1 MIEFLLEPISYSFV
15 LRGLTAGLL
24 AAISCA
30 LLSAFV
36 VWRGMAFVGDAL
48 AHAILP
54 GIVVAYV
61 IGFSLF
67 LGALGA
73 AALAVIGIGLI
84 SNQRRLRE
92 DTAIGI
98 VFSGFFALG
107 VLLMSRITTYQDLG
121 HILFG
126 NILGV
131 TRSDLVLMAAVVVL
145 TVGVLVL
152 SYKEILVASF
162 DPAHSVA
169 IGLSPGLV
177 RYILLFLLAMTTV
190 VAIQTIGV
198 VLVLSLLVTP
208 AAAASVLSKRLRT
221 IMILSVAMSLVA
233 TLIGFYLS
241 YYSDVA
247 SGPAIVLTL
256 TVFFVLAFIWSRV
269 RDRMR
274 GVTNRPSPAGSPPD
288 P

>member
-15 LRGLTAGLL
+15 LRGLTAGVL
-24 AAISCA
+24 AAVSCA

-61 IGFSLF
+61 AGFSLF

-73 AALAVIGIGLI
+73 AALAVVGIGLI
-84 SNQRRLRE
+84 SGQRRLRE

-131 TRSDLVLMAAVVVL
+131 TRGDLFLMAAVVVL
-145 TVGVLVL
+145 TIVVLLL

-162 DPAHSVA
+162 DPSHSVA
-169 IGLSPGLV
+169 IGLSPGLI
-177 RYILLFLLAMTTV
+177 RYVLLFLLATTTV
-190 VAIQTIGV
+190 VAIQTVGV

-208 AAAASVLSKRLRT
+208 AAAASMLAKRLRT
-221 IMILSVAMSLVA
+221 IMLVSVVMSLVA
-233 TLIGFYLS
+233 TLVGFYLS
-241 YYSDVA
+241 YYSDLA
-247 SGPAIVLTL
+247 SGAAIVLTL
-256 TVFFVLAFIWSRV
+256 TVFFAISFAWAQV
-269 RDRMR
+269 RDRR
-274 GVTNRPSPAGSPPD
+274 RRIPQQSVARS
-288 P
+288 

>member
-1 MIEFLLEPISYSFV
+1 MIDFILQPLSYGFV
-15 LRGLTAGLL
+15 LRGLTAGML
-24 AAISCA
+24 AALSCA
-30 LLSAFV
+30 VLSAFV

-61 IGFSLF
+61 LGFSLF
-67 LGALGA
+67 FGALGA
-73 AALAVIGIGLI
+73 AVTAVLLIGLI
-84 SNQRRLRE
+84 SGQRRLKE

-107 VLLMSRITTYQDLG
+107 VLFMSRITTYQDLS

-131 TRSDLVLMAAVVVL
+131 GPSEVAIMSVVVAI
-145 TVGVLVL
+145 TVAVIVL
-152 SYKEILVASF
+152 SYKELLATSF

-169 IGLSPGLV
+169 IGLSPV
-177 RYILLFLLAMTTV
+177 AIRYLLLFLLALTTV

-198 VLVLSLLVTP
+198 ILVLSLLVTP
-208 AAAASVLSKRLRT
+208 GAAASMISKRLRS
-221 IMILSVAMSLVA
+221 IIILAIIMSLVA
-233 TLIGFYLS
+233 TVIGFYIS
-241 YYSDVA
+241 YYADVA

-256 TVFFVLAFIWSRV
+256 TLFFLIAFMWSQV
-269 RDRMR
+269 RGYLRR
-274 GVTNRPSPAGSPPD
+274 AAGRRAA
-288 P
+288 